1 MNEKWLIVGLGKPGK
16 EYINTRHNAGFILID
31 EILAQFSNSHLKCL
45 HDGLISELLIDNK
58 QCIFLKPQT
67 FMNNS
72 GLCVYNIVK
81 YYNIDLDHII
91 VIHDDMNF
99 KIGQFKIKQ
108 SGSAGGH
115 KGVNSIIENFDTD
128 KFIRI
133 KVGVDSKPNENIDLK
148 DWVVSSFSKN
158 DLSIIKKESPFV
170 LDAIKLIIN
179 QDIQTAMNKY
189 NSNEMIVK

>member
-1 MNEKWLIVGLGKPGK
+1 MYLFKNLSLCFKLYCIIKRGCSKGIISSKNLYFWLISVKNLK
-16 EYINTRHNAGFILID
+16 ILSTTY
-31 EILAQFSNSHLKCL
+31 AVTN
-45 HDGLISELLIDNK
+45 
-58 QCIFLKPQT
+58 
-67 FMNNS
+67 
-72 GLCVYNIVK
+72 
-81 YYNIDLDHII
+81 HII
-91 VIHDDMNF
+91 VIHDDTNF

-108 SGSAGGH
+108 SGSAGRH

-148 DWVVSSFSKN
+148 DWVVCSFSKN
-158 DLSIIKKESPFV
+158 QLSIIKKESPFV
-170 LDAIKLIIN
+170 LDTIKLIIN